1 MSAAANNAYWFS
13 ENSGKA
19 WAEKW
24 FLIYSPVWMAMMAV
38 VMFTGLSDVLG
49 DVGFIVLGLLVALPF
64 WVVPALKSPENSNTK
79 WYETYWF
86 KANMYMLSFGF
97 FGNYVGSE
105 YFFDILGMVYIYPSI
120 TWNLDTALVGSGT
133 QKVPVLM
140 YLLTHAYFMTYH
152 TSAIVVLRRFRTSGI
167 KGMVVLF
174 PIMVFVI
181 GYFWSFMETKAMA
194 NPLIAGNFYYEK
206 MDLMLA
212 YGSAIYAIYF
222 VCSFPIYYFID
233 ENSEKKWSLWQ
244 TLSASCCASLLT
256 FYGLD
261 IAAHLMGSL

>member
-1 MSAAANNAYWFS
+1 
-13 ENSGKA
+13 
-19 WAEKW
+19 
-24 FLIYSPVWMAMMAV
+24 
-38 VMFTGLSDVLG
+38 
-49 DVGFIVLGLLVALPF
+49 
-64 WVVPALKSPENSNTK
+64 
-79 WYETYWF
+79 
-86 KANMYMLSFGF
+86 
-97 FGNYVGSE
+97 
-105 YFFDILGMVYIYPSI
+105 
-120 TWNLDTALVGSGT
+120 
-133 QKVPVLM
+133 
-140 YLLTHAYFMTYH
+140 
-152 TSAIVVLRRFRTSGI
+152 
-167 KGMVVLF
+167 MVVLF
-174 PIMVFVI
+174 PIMIFVI